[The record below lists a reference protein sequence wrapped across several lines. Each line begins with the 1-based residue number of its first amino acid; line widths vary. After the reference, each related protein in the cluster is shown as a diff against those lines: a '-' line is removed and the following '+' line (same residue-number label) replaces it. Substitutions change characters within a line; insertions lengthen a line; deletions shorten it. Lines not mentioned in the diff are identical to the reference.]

1 MPRVIYSRYVWLMKR
16 NVPINS
22 ATLYSGHSRHTIDG
36 SNRIMM
42 PSEWRVA
49 GAPLRFFVIV
59 SPAEDHL
66 IICPPPVFET
76 FLAEVRADTVD
87 KTQIPA
93 IEREL
98 NDRVRQVSL
107 DRFGRLPLPREFT
120 TRTGIDQHGEMVGRF
135 SKFEIWAQDKLE
147 SPRLERED
155 ALATVTRKLQSI

>member
-22 ATLYSGHSRHTIDG
+22 ATLYSGRSRHTIDG

-42 PSEWRVA
+42 PSDWREA
-49 GAPLRFFVIV
+49 GAPVRFFVIV
-59 SPAEDHL
+59 SPTEDHL

-76 FLAEVRADTVD
+76 FLAELRADTVD
-87 KTQIPA
+87 KTQIPE

-120 TRTGIDQHGEMVGRF
+120 TRAGIGQHGEIVGRF
-135 SKFEIWAQDKLE
+135 SKFEIWAHDKLE
-147 SPRLERED
+147 TPRPARDD
-155 ALATVTRKLQSI
+155 ALATVSRKLQSI